1 MVDALPAPRP
11 LQRRICLPLPRLA
24 GVLQPRLRHGRPR
37 FLCAALLRGLRVVAL
52 EPLLLAAL
60 DPVIGPLREHQVRV
74 GILPV
79 RATSMDGK
87 RVGQPLPFGHAR
99 REAGSQFPPLFLIQF
114 LGKRKLNFAV
124 QRPLARSCS
133 SAASQ

>member
-1 MVDALPAPRP
+1 M
-11 LQRRICLPLPRLA
+11 
-24 GVLQPRLRHGRPR
+24 
-37 FLCAALLRGLRVVAL
+37 
-52 EPLLLAAL
+52 
-60 DPVIGPLREHQVRV
+60 RV

-87 RVGQPLPFGHAR
+87 RVVQPLPFGHAR

-124 QRPLARSCS
+124 QPPVGSFVLVRRLPIGGEDTKRNLQHVKES
-133 SAASQ
+133 